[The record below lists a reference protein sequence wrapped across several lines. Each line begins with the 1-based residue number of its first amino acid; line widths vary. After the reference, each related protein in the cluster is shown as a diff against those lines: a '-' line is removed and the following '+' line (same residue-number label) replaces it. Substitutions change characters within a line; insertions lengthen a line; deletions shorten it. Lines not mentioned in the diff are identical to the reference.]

1 MYPPGGYIPPLDAKP
16 LDAESRVMHVR
27 VQFPSRSLG
36 LMIHEALLFPS
47 HIFYPLG
54 APCTG
59 HGFGVYMPPRGWRPR
74 VTGAVSR
81 LRLA

>member
-16 LDAESRVMHVR
+16 LDAESRVVRVR

-36 LMIHEALLFPS
+36 LMIHETLLFPS

-54 APCTG
+54 TLCTG
-59 HGFGVYMPPRGWRPR
+59 HRFGVYMPPRGWRPR